1 MDAYALF
8 DALTDVRDGFLEETE
23 RRLHGKK
30 RRRVGVYLLAA
41 VLIVLLC
48 FSSAVALDADFR
60 QRVLSLFQ
68 VAEVVPT
75 QTSQS
80 VTLAD
85 GLQADYVFV
94 PAYARTEGGMFIVCT
109 DEVEMKQGSHY
120 AAYAYESGQLVR
132 QENHRFDQTYTVQ
145 GKTCRLMFDW
155 AEHDGRAAI
164 TWAPTLDEAE
174 RLSPGLWEWRLE
186 GGLTTQYRV
195 KLGSWP
201 VTIDLRTGALTDPL
215 ASYDTSQFPEDTF
228 VETWPDEQGRCLLAQ
243 LVSTSPYRLT
253 RYYFDGTDVTPLAQL
268 CGGEPS
274 FAYLS
279 GNMLVYW
286 QWADDAPPPGAL
298 SAWRIDLD
306 TMERLPVFTDIPAT
320 AGYAGEDALLA
331 AGILPVFPEFPNGYP
346 LTPGLVSGGYR
357 RLALKMAED
366 RTVTLIDTQ
375 TSRSIPVEGYTL
387 PDVPEGDIWF
397 CGNPAGTR
405 LLVAL
410 RDRDANYNFTH
421 IAVLG
426 MEGGVSLERRSA
438 DGVKERYITWLDDD
452 RFIISCSNDDGQYGM
467 TGSWFYIYDL
477 RRPGGTAQPETPDA
491 AEPVS
496 PPAEP
501 ADDELVYIR
510 DYIPTILVDLRYATD
525 NNFTGQV
532 IYDFTEPQLR
542 YGTVKKL
549 AQVQEALLAQ
559 GYSMKIWDAYRPV
572 SAQFDLWAAY
582 PDALYVADPTRGY
595 STHSKGNTIDVTL
608 VKADGTEI
616 AMPTDFDDFSALADR
631 DYSDVPEDARANV
644 RILEQAMIDHD
655 FRCYAAEWWHYWDST
670 AYPVITE

>member
-8 DALTDVRDGFLEETE
+8 DALTDVRDGYLEETE
-23 RRLHGKK
+23 RRLYGK
-30 RRRVGVYLLAA
+30 RRHRVGVYLLAA

-48 FSSAVALDADFR
+48 FSSAMALDADFR

-68 VAEVVPT
+68 VAETLPQEEV
-75 QTSQS
+75 SQS
-80 VTLAD
+80 VTLR
-85 GLQADYVFV
+85 GGIHADYVFV

-120 AAYAYESGQLVR
+120 AAYAYENGRLVL

-164 TWAPTLDEAE
+164 TWVPTADEQRRMGGE
-174 RLSPGLWEWRLE
+174 ENWRLE

-215 ASYDTSQFPEDTF
+215 AGYDTSRFPEDTF
-228 VETWPDEQGRCLLAQ
+228 VETWPDEQGRCLLAH

-253 RYYFDGTDVTPLAQL
+253 RYYFDGTGVTPLAQL

-274 FAYLS
+274 SAYLS

-286 QWADDAPPPGAL
+286 QWEDDAPPPGAL

-320 AGYAGEDALLA
+320 AMFADEDALLA
-331 AGILPVFPEFPNGYP
+331 AGILPVYPEFPNGYP
-346 LTPGLVSGGYR
+346 LTPGMVFGGYG

-387 PDVPEGDIWF
+387 PDVQLGHICF
-397 CGNPAGTR
+397 YGNPAGTW
-405 LLVAL
+405 LLAAA
-410 RDRDANYNFTH
+410 RDPEQNYNYTH

-426 MEGGVSLERRSA
+426 LEGGVSLERRSA

-467 TGSWFYIYDL
+467 TGSWFYVYDL
-477 RRPGGTAQPETPDA
+477 SE
-491 AEPVS
+491 E
-496 PPAEP
+496 
-501 ADDELVYIR
+501 
-510 DYIPTILVDLRYATD
+510 
-525 NNFTGQV
+525 NNSG
-532 IYDFTEPQLR
+532 E
-542 YGTVKKL
+542 
-549 AQVQEALLAQ
+549 
-559 GYSMKIWDAYRPV
+559 
-572 SAQFDLWAAY
+572 
-582 PDALYVADPTRGY
+582 
-595 STHSKGNTIDVTL
+595 
-608 VKADGTEI
+608 
-616 AMPTDFDDFSALADR
+616 
-631 DYSDVPEDARANV
+631 
-644 RILEQAMIDHD
+644 
-655 FRCYAAEWWHYWDST
+655 
-670 AYPVITE
+670 

>member
-30 RRRVGVYLLAA
+30 RRRVGMYLLAA

-68 VAEVVPT
+68 VKEVVPT
-75 QTSQS
+75 QTSQA

-120 AAYAYESGQLVR
+120 AAYAYENGQLVL

-145 GKTCRLMFDW
+145 DKTCRLMFDW

-164 TWAPTLDEAE
+164 TWALTADEQRRMGGE
-174 RLSPGLWEWRLE
+174 ENWRLE

-195 KLGSWP
+195 KLGNWP

-215 ASYDTSQFPEDTF
+215 AGYDTSQFPKDAF

-274 FAYLS
+274 HAYLT

-286 QWADDAPPPGAL
+286 QWEDDAPPPGAL

-320 AGYAGEDALLA
+320 AMFADEDALEA
-331 AGILPVFPEFPNGYP
+331 ANILPVDPQRVDVYP
-346 LTPGLVSGGYR
+346 LTPGMIFGGSG

-387 PDVPEGDIWF
+387 PDMLLGDIWF
-397 CGNPAGTR
+397 YDNPAGTW
-405 LLVAL
+405 LLAAA
-410 RDRDANYNFTH
+410 RDPEQSYNYTH

-426 MEGGVSLERRSA
+426 LEGGVSLERRSA

-467 TGSWFYIYDL
+467 TGSWFY
-477 RRPGGTAQPETPDA
+477 GNTAQIQNILFPTVTLLKDRVLPCILGRKRALIQAARQGLSARIRFANANMILNLALCFSSPRYRVFRKRSCFLTTPNA
-491 AEPVS
+491 CSTFARTE
-496 PPAEP
+496 
-501 ADDELVYIR
+501 
-510 DYIPTILVDLRYATD
+510 
-525 NNFTGQV
+525 
-532 IYDFTEPQLR
+532 DF
-542 YGTVKKL
+542 
-549 AQVQEALLAQ
+549 AC
-559 GYSMKIWDAYRPV
+559 
-572 SAQFDLWAAY
+572 SAFFAAY
-582 PDALYVADPTRGY
+582 
-595 STHSKGNTIDVTL
+595 
-608 VKADGTEI
+608 
-616 AMPTDFDDFSALADR
+616 
-631 DYSDVPEDARANV
+631 
-644 RILEQAMIDHD
+644 
-655 FRCYAAEWWHYWDST
+655 
-670 AYPVITE
+670 

>member
-75 QTSQS
+75 QTSRS

-120 AAYAYESGQLVR
+120 AAYAYENGQLVL

-186 GGLTTQYRV
+186 GGPTTQYRV

-274 FAYLS
+274 HAYLT

-286 QWADDAPPPGAL
+286 QWEDDAPASGCALRVADRSGYHGAAAGVYGYPRHRHVCRRGRAGGRRNSAGGSSAGRRL
-298 SAWRIDLD
+298 SADTGDDFRRLGPSGAENGGGQDGHPHRHPDL
-306 TMERLPVFTDIPAT
+306 PQYPCGGVYA
-320 AGYAGEDALLA
+320 AGYAAGGYLVLRQSRRDVA
-331 AGILPVFPEFPNGYP
+331 AG
-346 LTPGLVSGGYR
+346 GG
-357 RLALKMAED
+357 A
-366 RTVTLIDTQ
+366 
-375 TSRSIPVEGYTL
+375 
-387 PDVPEGDIWF
+387 
-397 CGNPAGTR
+397 
-405 LLVAL
+405 
-410 RDRDANYNFTH
+410 
-421 IAVLG
+421 
-426 MEGGVSLERRSA
+426 
-438 DGVKERYITWLDDD
+438 
-452 RFIISCSNDDGQYGM
+452 
-467 TGSWFYIYDL
+467 
-477 RRPGGTAQPETPDA
+477 
-491 AEPVS
+491 
-496 PPAEP
+496 
-501 ADDELVYIR
+501 
-510 DYIPTILVDLRYATD
+510 
-525 NNFTGQV
+525 
-532 IYDFTEPQLR
+532 
-542 YGTVKKL
+542 
-549 AQVQEALLAQ
+549 
-559 GYSMKIWDAYRPV
+559 
-572 SAQFDLWAAY
+572 
-582 PDALYVADPTRGY
+582 
-595 STHSKGNTIDVTL
+595 
-608 VKADGTEI
+608 
-616 AMPTDFDDFSALADR
+616 
-631 DYSDVPEDARANV
+631 
-644 RILEQAMIDHD
+644 
-655 FRCYAAEWWHYWDST
+655 
-670 AYPVITE
+670 

>member
-30 RRRVGVYLLAA
+30 RRRVGMYLLAA

-48 FSSAVALDADFR
+48 FPSAVALDADFR

-120 AAYAYESGQLVR
+120 AAYAYENGQLVL

-164 TWAPTLDEAE
+164 TWALTADEQRRMGSE
-174 RLSPGLWEWRLE
+174 ENWRLE

-195 KLGSWP
+195 KLGNWP

-215 ASYDTSQFPEDTF
+215 AGYDTSQFPKDAF

-274 FAYLS
+274 HAYLT

-286 QWADDAPPPGAL
+286 QWEDDAPPPGAL

-306 TMERLPVFTDIPAT
+306 TMEWLPGVYGYPRHRHVCRRGRAGGRRNSAGGSSAGRRLSADAGNDFRRLGPSGTENGGGQDGHSDRHPDLPQHPRGGVYA
-320 AGYAGEDALLA
+320 AGYAAGGYLVLRQSRRDVA
-331 AGILPVFPEFPNGYP
+331 AG
-346 LTPGLVSGGYR
+346 GG
-357 RLALKMAED
+357 A
-366 RTVTLIDTQ
+366 
-375 TSRSIPVEGYTL
+375 
-387 PDVPEGDIWF
+387 
-397 CGNPAGTR
+397 
-405 LLVAL
+405 
-410 RDRDANYNFTH
+410 
-421 IAVLG
+421 
-426 MEGGVSLERRSA
+426 
-438 DGVKERYITWLDDD
+438 
-452 RFIISCSNDDGQYGM
+452 
-467 TGSWFYIYDL
+467 
-477 RRPGGTAQPETPDA
+477 
-491 AEPVS
+491 
-496 PPAEP
+496 
-501 ADDELVYIR
+501 
-510 DYIPTILVDLRYATD
+510 
-525 NNFTGQV
+525 
-532 IYDFTEPQLR
+532 
-542 YGTVKKL
+542 
-549 AQVQEALLAQ
+549 
-559 GYSMKIWDAYRPV
+559 
-572 SAQFDLWAAY
+572 
-582 PDALYVADPTRGY
+582 
-595 STHSKGNTIDVTL
+595 
-608 VKADGTEI
+608 
-616 AMPTDFDDFSALADR
+616 
-631 DYSDVPEDARANV
+631 
-644 RILEQAMIDHD
+644 
-655 FRCYAAEWWHYWDST
+655 
-670 AYPVITE
+670 

>member
-30 RRRVGVYLLAA
+30 RRRVGMYLLAA

-68 VAEVVPT
+68 VTEVVPT
-75 QTSQS
+75 QTSQA

-120 AAYAYESGQLVR
+120 AAYAYENGQLVL

-145 GKTCRLMFDW
+145 DKTCRLMFDW

-164 TWAPTLDEAE
+164 TWALTADEQRRMGGE
-174 RLSPGLWEWRLE
+174 ENWRLE

-195 KLGSWP
+195 KLGNWP

-215 ASYDTSQFPEDTF
+215 AGYDTSQFPEDAF
-228 VETWPDEQGRCLLAQ
+228 VETWPDEQGRCLLVQ

-274 FAYLS
+274 HAYLT

-286 QWADDAPPPGAL
+286 QWEDDAPPPGAL

-320 AGYAGEDALLA
+320 AMFADEDALEA
-331 AGILPVFPEFPNGYP
+331 ANILPVDPQRVDVYP
-346 LTPGLVSGGYR
+346 LTPGMIFGGSG

-387 PDVPEGDIWF
+387 PDMLLGDIWF
-397 CGNPAGTR
+397 YDNPAGTW
-405 LLVAL
+405 LLAAA
-410 RDRDANYNFTH
+410 RDPEQSYNYTH

-426 MEGGVSLERRSA
+426 LEGGVSLERRSA

-467 TGSWFYIYDL
+467 TGSWFYVYDL
-477 RRPGGTAQPETPDA
+477 SE
-491 AEPVS
+491 E
-496 PPAEP
+496 
-501 ADDELVYIR
+501 
-510 DYIPTILVDLRYATD
+510 
-525 NNFTGQV
+525 NNSG
-532 IYDFTEPQLR
+532 E
-542 YGTVKKL
+542 
-549 AQVQEALLAQ
+549 
-559 GYSMKIWDAYRPV
+559 
-572 SAQFDLWAAY
+572 
-582 PDALYVADPTRGY
+582 
-595 STHSKGNTIDVTL
+595 
-608 VKADGTEI
+608 
-616 AMPTDFDDFSALADR
+616 
-631 DYSDVPEDARANV
+631 
-644 RILEQAMIDHD
+644 
-655 FRCYAAEWWHYWDST
+655 
-670 AYPVITE
+670 